1 MKKIFVFSTLG
12 ILILFSFFI
21 IFTQEKS
28 EVKKAADDEAIAI
41 FAGYKPLS
49 NLNMYIGSKVA
60 DTFEYLLTNLKN
72 ECSVLYGE
80 KMEIKGKI
88 KVDTVSDDISRY
100 KNEKNIQV
108 LCKGV
113 KYEFLDINGDPLT
126 DEIEL
131 MFNSCNNSV
140 LDYYISSDLKAN
152 LFGNNPKIFDE
163 WVSYLK
169 NYSSKN
175 SVIERKIIEDEFLG
189 IKTLY
194 NVNRK
199 YWYHELN
206 PLDEKGKEI
215 KKSWPLY
222 GTIFLEII
230 NKKKIEN
237 TNDLG
242 TNNIKFR
249 SYLSHIARAKNC

>member
-1 MKKIFVFSTLG
+1 M
-12 ILILFSFFI
+12 
-21 IFTQEKS
+21 
-28 EVKKAADDEAIAI
+28 
-41 FAGYKPLS
+41 
-49 NLNMYIGSKVA
+49 
-60 DTFEYLLTNLKN
+60 
-72 ECSVLYGE
+72 
-80 KMEIKGKI
+80 
-88 KVDTVSDDISRY
+88 
-100 KNEKNIQV
+100 
-108 LCKGV
+108 CKGV

-206 PLDEKGKEI
+206 PLDENGKEI

-230 NKKKIEN
+230 NKKKVKTLMI
-237 TNDLG
+237 
-242 TNNIKFR
+242 
-249 SYLSHIARAKNC
+249 

>member
-1 MKKIFVFSTLG
+1 MKKIFVFSSLG
-12 ILILFSFFI
+12 ILILFSLFI
-21 IFTQEKS
+21 IFTKEKP
-28 EVKKAADDEAIAI
+28 EAKKAADDEAIAI

-49 NLNMYIGSKVA
+49 NLNMYIGSKTT
-60 DTFEYLLTNLKN
+60 DTFEYLLMNLKN

-88 KVDTVSDDISRY
+88 TVDTVSEDISRY

-113 KYEFLDINGDPLT
+113 KYKFLDINGDPLT
-126 DEIEL
+126 NEIEL

-152 LFGNNPKIFDE
+152 VFGKNPKILDE
-163 WVSYLK
+163 WASYFK
-169 NYSSKN
+169 NYSLKN
-175 SVIERKIIEDEFLG
+175 PVIESNIIEDEFLG

-199 YWYHELN
+199 FWYLELN
-206 PLDEKGKEI
+206 PLDENGKEI

-230 NKKKIEN
+230 NKKKSEN

-249 SYLSHIARAKNC
+249 SYLSHIARSKNC